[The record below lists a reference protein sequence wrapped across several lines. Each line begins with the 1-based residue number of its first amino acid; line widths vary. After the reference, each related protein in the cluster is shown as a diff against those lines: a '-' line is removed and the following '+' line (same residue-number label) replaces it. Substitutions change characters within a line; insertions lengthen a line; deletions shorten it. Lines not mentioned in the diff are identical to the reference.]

1 MITDANAVEAM
12 GSRFSR
18 RLSPS
23 RHSTTR
29 GLCVGRDVSAGP
41 PTGYIA
47 VLMDNLPK
55 KRFPKSPL
63 LRNNSCMRAEL
74 NATQSP
80 LTMSKFA
87 QHERAG
93 SLRGIADCCFLWRL
107 VSTGQKETPV
117 QAGAAFLWRCRAG
130 IDQRPRNFAGMPSKL
145 LFPIIW
151 KMTLISIPPM
161 WMAPTSAKPLQS
173 FSNAAGG

>member
-1 MITDANAVEAM
+1 MITDPNTVEAM

-18 RLSPS
+18 RLYPF

-29 GLCVGRDVSAGP
+29 NLWIGRDVSAGP

-47 VLMDNLPK
+47 VLIDNLPK

-80 LTMSKFA
+80 LTISKFA
-87 QHERAG
+87 MHERAG
-93 SLRGIADCCFLWRL
+93 SLRGIAASSGSSFQLGKKKPPSRRGLHSYGVVALGLIKDRGILQECHPSCCF
-107 VSTGQKETPV
+107 
-117 QAGAAFLWRCRAG
+117 
-130 IDQRPRNFAGMPSKL
+130 PS
-145 LFPIIW
+145 F
-151 KMTLISIPPM
+151 
-161 WMAPTSAKPLQS
+161 
-173 FSNAAGG
+173 GR

>member
-1 MITDANAVEAM
+1 MITDANAVQAM

-55 KRFPKSPL
+55 KKVPKEPTP
-63 LRNNSCMRAEL
+63 REHSCMRGEL
-74 NATQSP
+74 NAAQSP

-87 QHERAG
+87 QHERAW
-93 SLRGIADCCFLWRL
+93 SLRGIADCCSLWHL

-130 IDQRPRNFAGMPSKL
+130 LDQRPRNFAGMPSKL

>member
-74 NATQSP
+74 NATQSL

-93 SLRGIADCCFLWRL
+93 FSPGIADCRFLWRL
-107 VSTGQKETPV
+107 IQPGKKKPPSRRGLHFYGVVALGLLIKDP
-117 QAGAAFLWRCRAG
+117 G
-130 IDQRPRNFAGMPSKL
+130 ILQECHPSCC
-145 LFPIIW
+145 FP
-151 KMTLISIPPM
+151 
-161 WMAPTSAKPLQS
+161 S
-173 FSNAAGG
+173 FGR

>member
-1 MITDANAVEAM
+1 ME
-12 GSRFSR
+12 SRFSR
-18 RLSPS
+18 PLSTF
-23 RHSTTR
+23 RHLMTR
-29 GLCVGRDVSAGP
+29 GLWVGRDVSAGP

-74 NATQSP
+74 NATQSL

-87 QHERAG
+87 QHERDW
-93 SLRGIADCCFLWRL
+93 SLRGIADCCFLWHL

-117 QAGAAFLWRCRAG
+117 QAGAAFLWRCCAG
-130 IDQRPRNFAGMPSKL
+130 IDQRPRNFAGMPSRL

>member
-1 MITDANAVEAM
+1 
-12 GSRFSR
+12 
-18 RLSPS
+18 
-23 RHSTTR
+23 
-29 GLCVGRDVSAGP
+29 
-41 PTGYIA
+41 
-47 VLMDNLPK
+47 
-55 KRFPKSPL
+55 
-63 LRNNSCMRAEL
+63 MREEI
-74 NATQSP
+74 NATQSL

-93 SLRGIADCCFLWRL
+93 SLRGIADCCFLWQL

-130 IDQRPRNFAGMPSKL
+130 IDQRPRNFAGMPSRL

>member
-1 MITDANAVEAM
+1 MLEIME
-12 GSRFSR
+12 SRFSR

-55 KRFPKSPL
+55 KKVPKEPTP
-63 LRNNSCMRAEL
+63 REHSCMRGEL

-87 QHERAG
+87 QHERSW
-93 SLRGIADCCFLWRL
+93 SLRGIADCCCLWHL
-107 VSTGQKETPV
+107 VSTGQKKP
-117 QAGAAFLWRCRAG
+117 
-130 IDQRPRNFAGMPSKL
+130 PSKRGL
-145 LFPIIW
+145 RFYGVVALGLIKDQGILRECHPSCCFP
-151 KMTLISIPPM
+151 
-161 WMAPTSAKPLQS
+161 S
-173 FSNAAGG
+173 FGR